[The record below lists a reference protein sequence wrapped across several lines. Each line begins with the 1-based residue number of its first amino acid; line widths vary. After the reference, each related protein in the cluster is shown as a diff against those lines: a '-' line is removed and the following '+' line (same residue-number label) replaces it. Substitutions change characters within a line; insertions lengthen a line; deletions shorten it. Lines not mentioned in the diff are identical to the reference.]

1 MQIVEVEF
9 KNKYVFISNLLF
21 QVAQQLLQGETKTI
35 HPAQNARHYQEICVD
50 FQVILRI
57 CVLNLVTEFANYHAM
72 NAKKSQSI
80 FVRALNLLMPVLPVE
95 NKFARRA
102 KAMRMVQGTCPA
114 CSQCQT
120 LVEET
125 CKYHRSE
132 FKRRCVSGRKYFC
145 HMSCNKCKKLT
156 DFLCI
161 FWSPRQLYYL
171 ADSAKTCIAKAE
183 QYCLNTID
191 KSKGNSKSNGEGKSD
206 ENSKSNASSK
216 SNEEGKGDEKSN
228 VNSKSNNDDLQIDEK
243 NKGNEYHNG
252 K

>member
-1 MQIVEVEF
+1 LCGFSGYFEDLCLKFGNRVC
-9 KNKYVFISNLLF
+9 
-21 QVAQQLLQGETKTI
+21 QLSCNEC
-35 HPAQNARHYQEICVD
+35 QE
-50 FQVILRI
+50 
-57 CVLNLVTEFANYHAM
+57 VTEYFCKGAESVDACVASGEQICEKGKGNE
-72 NAKKSQSI
+72 NG
-80 FVRALNLLMPVLPVE
+80 VGNLS
-95 NKFARRA
+95 
-102 KAMRMVQGTCPA
+102 

-132 FKRRCVSGRKYFC
+132 FKRKCVSGRKLYC
-145 HMSCNKCKKLT
+145 HMSCNKCKEFT
-156 DFLCI
+156 DLLCI

-216 SNEEGKGDEKSN
+216 SNEEGKGDEMSN
-228 VNSKSNNDDLQIDEK
+228 VNSKSNNDDLQRDEK
-243 NKGNEYHNG
+243 SKGNEYHNG